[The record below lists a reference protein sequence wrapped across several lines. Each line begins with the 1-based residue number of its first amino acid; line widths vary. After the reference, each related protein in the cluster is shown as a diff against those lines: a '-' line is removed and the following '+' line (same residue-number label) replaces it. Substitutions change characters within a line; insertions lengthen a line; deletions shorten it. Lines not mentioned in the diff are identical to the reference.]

1 MSGERTHSKSI
12 RFDLNLKILSYKK
25 MKLKFKIF
33 IRVNRQVIDWRGPHH
48 LFALKGSLDIEKMDS
63 NGYDFVLD
71 LNSSSKS
78 PFIIYIHV
86 PQNLDIFINFGFR
99 SICYNSNKN
108 Y

>member
-1 MSGERTHSKSI
+1 MGKGLTPNLY
-12 RFDLNLKILSYKK
+12 DLNLKILSYKK

-33 IRVNRQVIDWRGPHH
+33 IRVNRQVIDWWDPYH

-63 NGYDFVLD
+63 NGSDFVLD

-78 PFIIYIHV
+78 PFIIYIPV
-86 PQNLDIFINFGFR
+86 PQNLDFFINFGFR
-99 SICYNSNKN
+99 SICYNRNKN

>member
-1 MSGERTHSKSI
+1 
-12 RFDLNLKILSYKK
+12 

-33 IRVNRQVIDWRGPHH
+33 IRVNRQVIDWWGPHH

-63 NGYDFVLD
+63 NGSDFVLD

-78 PFIIYIHV
+78 PFIIYIPV
-86 PQNLDIFINFGFR
+86 PQNLDFFINFGFR
-99 SICYNSNKN
+99 SIFYNSNKN

>member
-1 MSGERTHSKSI
+1 
-12 RFDLNLKILSYKK
+12 

-33 IRVNRQVIDWRGPHH
+33 IRVNRQVIDWWGPHH

-63 NGYDFVLD
+63 NGSDFVLD

-86 PQNLDIFINFGFR
+86 PQNLDFFINFGFR
-99 SICYNSNKN
+99 SIFYNSNKN